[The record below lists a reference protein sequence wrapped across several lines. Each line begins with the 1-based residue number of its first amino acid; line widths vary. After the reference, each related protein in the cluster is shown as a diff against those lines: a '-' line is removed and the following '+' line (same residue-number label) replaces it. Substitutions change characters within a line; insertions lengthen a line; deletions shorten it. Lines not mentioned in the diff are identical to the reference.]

1 MVHVMTDS
9 PLARVPAHDAR
20 DVVALPSTHL
30 APRPTTLSQ
39 TGLSATLVGD
49 LLSKHLAAAGVLSFS
64 ALTARLALAGPIVEE
79 ILHWLRKEGRVE
91 VRARVGTES
100 DLRFGLTERGRA
112 DALDA
117 LMRNGYVGPAPVPL
131 AEYAE
136 VVRKQ
141 SVHAGRVTRATMHD
155 TFRNVVIEPAL
166 LDQLGPALNSGRA
179 IFIYGSAGTGKTFIA
194 KRLAQALPGTVLVP
208 HAVLVNETVIRVF
221 DPQSHLEIVPLDAPS
236 KLLLGQGHDPRYVRC
251 ERPVIVSGG
260 ELTADMLE
268 LRCDP
273 RTHEYTAPVQMKANN
288 GLLLIDDLGRQRI
301 DPQTL
306 FNRWI
311 VPMEEQCDYLTGAS
325 GQHFRVP
332 FDLVLVFS
340 TNLDPAGLADEAF
353 LRRIG
358 SKISFK
364 PVSSEQYRRIWDEVC
379 AARAITCEPG
389 VIEYVIQELYG
400 KRGRPMLPCHP
411 RDLLGMAL
419 DFASYCGKSEALTAA
434 TLQSAWETYFVEAQ
448 ATERLASDAPQGK

>member
-1 MVHVMTDS
+1 MIE
-9 PLARVPAHDAR
+9 
-20 DVVALPSTHL
+20 ALPSLASPSDSHEL
-30 APRPTTLSQ
+30 ASIQPASMAPRPTTLAQ
-39 TGLSATLVGD
+39 TGLSDTFLGD
-49 LLSKHLAAAGVLSFS
+49 LLSKHLATAGVLSFG
-64 ALTARLALAGPIVEE
+64 ALTARLSLAGPILEGV
-79 ILHWLRKEGRVE
+79 LHWLRKEGRVE
-91 VRARVGTES
+91 VRARVGSDS

-131 AEYAE
+131 ADYAAL
-136 VVRKQ
+136 VRKQ
-141 SVHAGRVTRATMHD
+141 SVHGGRVTRAAMHEA
-155 TFRNVVIEPAL
+155 FRNVVIETAL

-194 KRLAQALPGTVLVP
+194 KRLAHALPGLVLVP

-221 DPQSHLEIVPLDAPS
+221 DPQSHLEIAQLDAPS
-236 KLLLGQGHDPRYVRC
+236 KLLLGQGHDPRYVQC

-260 ELTADMLE
+260 ELTAEMLE

-273 RTHEYTAPVQMKANN
+273 RTHEFTAPLQMKANN

-340 TNLDPAGLADEAF
+340 TNLDPAALADEAF

-364 PVSSEQYRRIWDEVC
+364 PVSSEQYQRIWNEVC
-379 AARAITCEPG
+379 GAWGMTCEPG
-389 VIEYVIQELYG
+389 AVQFVIRELYG
-400 KRGRPMLPCHP
+400 RHGKPMLPCHP
-411 RDLLGMAL
+411 RDLLGMAR
-419 DFASYCGKSEALTAA
+419 DFAGYLGSSGVVTAA
-434 TLQSAWETYFVEAQ
+434 TLEAAWNNYFVETPTDTGIQ
-448 ATERLASDAPQGK
+448 